1 MYIINLLH
9 GLYLFV
15 FLCYVRKLYNQYH
28 QDHHHHHPL
37 QEHVYLF
44 LSTSAPG
51 RCPSVAADMARGLI
65 IRIIFFKSTF
75 VFVLDLPVESS
86 GILLLLF
93 GHFQFHLHKVLGH
106 ADDSKNLHL
115 FCIMYLYL
123 YLHLY
128 FCISAFHWCAV
139 LCRSLLPIPAINSPQ
154 NFSNC
159 PTT

>member
-1 MYIINLLH
+1 MYIMNLVCIKILQ
-9 GLYLFV
+9 GLNLFV

-115 FCIMYLYL
+115 FCICICICI
-123 YLHLY
+123 
-128 FCISAFHWCAV
+128 FTCISVFLLFIGVQCCAGAF
-139 LCRSLLPIPAINSPQ
+139 CRFPR
-154 NFSNC
+154 
-159 PTT
+159 

>member
-1 MYIINLLH
+1 MMEWRVSRAFLTLATPGHPLYPCKHSKHFSYFPLQNLSKKAGKITYIMYIMNLVCIKILQ
-9 GLYLFV
+9 GLNLFV

-93 GHFQFHLHKVLGH
+93 GHF
-106 ADDSKNLHL
+106 
-115 FCIMYLYL
+115 
-123 YLHLY
+123 
-128 FCISAFHWCAV
+128 
-139 LCRSLLPIPAINSPQ
+139 
-154 NFSNC
+154 
-159 PTT
+159 